1 VSFEYVPSVV
11 PRYTLYP
18 ATLLEALAVQDNP
31 TDVAA
36 ATPVP
41 ETAMLVG
48 EFVALLD
55 IFTVPVTAPAAAGS
69 NATVKVAVC
78 EGSRTRPEDTPLV
91 MKPAPPLVDMPEIV
105 TLEFPLLVSVTVN
118 ELVVPLFTLPKLKLA
133 GLAESV

>member
-1 VSFEYVPSVV
+1 
-11 PRYTLYP
+11 
-18 ATLLEALAVQDNP
+18 
-31 TDVAA
+31 
-36 ATPVP
+36 
-41 ETAMLVG
+41 MLVG
-48 EFVALLD
+48 EFVASLD

-78 EGSRTRPEDTPLV
+78 EGSRTSPEDTPLV
-91 MKPAPPLVDMPEIV
+91 VNPAPPLVDTPEIV